1 MKAFVEVV
9 EKLGAETQIYCKLD
23 FVEGE
28 EVTSVIGDSSN
39 MIAKIDS
46 RSVVNRGEVVELAF
60 DARHIHLFDGVTEMS
75 LLARDEGYEI
85 TPENEVS
92 SAFVPLTP
100 QEMQAIIEKNRVVT
114 KEEKR
119 AMRREAR
126 AAERKER
133 LEAKAALEAKNEDEQ
148 AATSV
153 EEDAPAD
160 DSSDEN
166 KEE

>member
-1 MKAFVEVV
+1 
-9 EKLGAETQIYCKLD
+9 
-23 FVEGE
+23 
-28 EVTSVIGDSSN
+28 

-46 RSVVNRGEVVELAF
+46 RSIVNRGEVVELAI

-75 LLARDEGYEI
+75 LLARDEGYEV
-85 TPENEVS
+85 TPENEAS

-100 QEMQAIIEKNRVVT
+100 QEMQAIIEKNRVIT

-133 LEAKAALEAKNEDEQ
+133 AEAKAAAAAAEEAQ
-148 AATSV
+148 
-153 EEDAPAD
+153 EEAPEETPA
-160 DSSDEN
+160 DEN
-166 KEE
+166 KE